1 MKHVIR
7 PKARDDIIRQFR
19 YYLLEDALEA
29 ATRFLDA
36 VAGSVETV
44 CVMPEMG
51 APKHFKNPVLA
62 GLRSWPVKDFEDT
75 RIYYVIQGDV
85 LRVVRVLHGRRD
97 IRKILEREKGDQ
109 ARH

>member
-1 MKHVIR
+1 VKHVIR
-7 PKARDDIIRQFR
+7 PTAKDDIIRQFR

-36 VAGSVETV
+36 VDESVKTI

-51 APKHFKNPVLA
+51 APKQFKNPVLA
-62 GLRSWPVKDFEDT
+62 GLRSWPVKGFEDT
-75 RIYYVIQGDV
+75 RIYYAVQGDV
-85 LRVVRVLHGRRD
+85 LRVIRVLHGRRD
-97 IRKILEREKGDQ
+97 IGKILEREKDE